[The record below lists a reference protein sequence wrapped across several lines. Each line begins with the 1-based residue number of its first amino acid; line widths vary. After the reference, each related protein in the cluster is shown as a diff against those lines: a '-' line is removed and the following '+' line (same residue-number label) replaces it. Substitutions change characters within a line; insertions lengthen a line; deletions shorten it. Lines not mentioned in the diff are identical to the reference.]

1 MAPKVS
7 SHRLVSFLLGAA
19 LPTILLFLVA
29 SDRVGEHLS
38 NGVSGCWLG
47 SNSATPGT
55 ALAPQNSTVQGTRD
69 PLAISVHASPVVPK
83 LVEEKFKGLATLLTK
98 VTTDDGTVIITSVN
112 EAWARP
118 GSLLDIFL
126 ASFKNGKGIAHL
138 LNHTL
143 IIVVD
148 TVALAHCEAV
158 HPHCYLH
165 EVTSANVSSANRFMT
180 KSYLELIWP
189 RLEVP
194 QRILQLGYSYL
205 STLILLLIGC
215 GCHVVAQPIPTH
227 QPLRRHG
234 DGFNGNVDDLKNV
247 GNSGFYYIRSVNR
260 MVKMLNCWLAARSR
274 FPSAHDQGVLN
285 EIKAE
290 LAAGDL
296 QIKFVFLD
304 TVIFGGF
311 CQFHRE
317 MDKVCTMHAI
327 CCIGLE
333 NKVHDLRNLAD
344 DWKNYTSLAPTE
356 KRSGRPRWTSPNR
369 CKASMRKQ

>member
-55 ALAPQNSTVQGTRD
+55 ALAPQ
-69 PLAISVHASPVVPK
+69 
-83 LVEEKFKGLATLLTK
+83 EEKFKGLAALLTK

-126 ASFKNGKGIAHL
+126 ASFKNGEGIAHL

-180 KSYLELIWP
+180 KSYLELIWS

-194 QRILQLGYSYL
+194 QRILQLGYNYL
-205 STLILLLIGC
+205 STD
-215 GCHVVAQPIPTH
+215 VDVMW
-227 QPLRRHG
+227 LRNPFRHINLYA
-234 DGFNGNVDDLKNV
+234 DMAMA
-247 GNSGFYYIRSVNR
+247 STAIGFYYISSVNR
-260 MVKMLNCWLAARSR
+260 TVKMLNCWLAARSR
-274 FPSAHDQGVLN
+274 FLSAHDQGVLN

-311 CQFHRE
+311 CQFHGE

-333 NKVHDLRNLAD
+333 NKVHDLRNLAA